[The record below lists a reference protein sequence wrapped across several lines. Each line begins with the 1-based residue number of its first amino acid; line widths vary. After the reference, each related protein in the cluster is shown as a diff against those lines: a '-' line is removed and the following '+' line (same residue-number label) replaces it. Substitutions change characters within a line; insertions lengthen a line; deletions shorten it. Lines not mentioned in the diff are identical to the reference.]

1 MKKQSVLF
9 ILFFFIL
16 TFHLSGFPGQ
26 EKEEK
31 KETKKPEMSE
41 KHKKWLNEEVV
52 YIISED
58 EKEVFKSLRTDEE
71 RENFINL
78 FWKRRD
84 PTPDTPF
91 NEFREE
97 HYRRI
102 TYANEHYFEGRVGWR
117 TDRGRVYIMFG
128 PPDFMESNPGGGRGF
143 IFGPQAP
150 TSEFPAEV
158 WVYRQIP
165 GLKARIGRI
174 EFTFVNY
181 YNAGSYQLADNPG
194 LANALRNVSLPARYA
209 GYNDIPEDA
218 RSSSAAQAAK
228 ASKMYENPLEQLTL
242 LAELTKSRGEVLEE
256 LERSAR
262 LRKLKGVVEAKASLN
277 QLTFVAKENY
287 LLGTGN
293 LTYIPIS
300 IEVAAKDLGFN
311 KVEDRYRGM
320 VNFYIEVKN
329 EKGTVFQTS
338 DRLEMNLR
346 KETYERRLSDYY
358 QYKNSL
364 SLSPGQYFL
373 HVVVWDEFNGNV
385 GYTDRKIE
393 VPGFSDKEFSLS
405 EIILARDIR
414 VVEPKKEE
422 VVVERKDI
430 SALESLQKT
439 EIKVPEKIKLEKIE
453 GGPFIFGNLEINP
466 NALGEYTKD
475 SELVFF
481 YQIYNPTFN
490 EAERMAR
497 LLIEHEIWRA
507 GELITIIDQPQEAKI
522 PIEQKTA
529 GLNSGARFALAE
541 FTPGKYTLVVRVKDI
556 FSGKTIENKI
566 DFQLK

>member
-1 MKKQSVLF
+1 M
-9 ILFFFIL
+9 I
-16 TFHLSGFPGQ
+16 
-26 EKEEK
+26 
-31 KETKKPEMSE
+31 
-41 KHKKWLNEEVV
+41 

-84 PTPDTPF
+84 PTPETPF

-102 TYANEHYFEGRVGWR
+102 AYVNEHYFEGRVGWR

-128 PPDFMESNPGGGRGF
+128 PPDFLESNPGGGRGF

-150 TSEFPAEV
+150 TAEFPAEV

-194 LANALRNVSLPARYA
+194 LANALRNVSLPARYT
-209 GYNDIPEDA
+209 GYDDFPKDT
-218 RSSSAAQAAK
+218 RSSEASAARARQM
-228 ASKMYENPLEQLTL
+228 SENPLEQLTL
-242 LAELTKSRGEVLEE
+242 LAELSKSRGEVLED
-256 LERSAR
+256 LERSTR
-262 LRKLKGVVEAKASLN
+262 LRKLRGIVEAKASLN

-287 LLGTGN
+287 LLGTGS

-338 DRLEMNLR
+338 DRLEMNLK

-364 SLSPGQYFL
+364 SLSPGPYFL

-405 EIILARDIR
+405 GIILARDIR

-430 SALESLQKT
+430 SALESLEKT

-453 GGPFIFGNLEINP
+453 VGPFTFGNLEINP

-507 GELITIIDQPQEAKI
+507 GKLITIIDQPQEAQI

-529 GLNSGARFALAE
+529 GLNSGARFVLAE